1 MNVKELEL
9 EQIYHPYNVWEDYK
23 NGFYDNVS
31 GKNKI
36 EMIEKVIK
44 FFSDPLQVEEVMF
57 RVVDEWFYSCEH
69 NLTNNGMN
77 KIAYIG
83 QASLSY
89 LHKIPSTITMEAW
102 SKVPKEFQI
111 EANNIAERAYDRWLV
126 NYERII
132 LMRSQDNKC

>member
-1 MNVKELEL
+1 MNVKEIEL
-9 EQIYHPYNVWEDYK
+9 EQIYHPYNVWEDHK

-36 EMIEKVIK
+36 EMIKKVVE
-44 FFSDPLQVEEVMF
+44 FFSDPLQVEEIMF

-89 LHKIPSTITMEAW
+89 LHKIPSTITMESW

>member
-1 MNVKELEL
+1 
-9 EQIYHPYNVWEDYK
+9 
-23 NGFYDNVS
+23 
-31 GKNKI
+31 
-36 EMIEKVIK
+36 
-44 FFSDPLQVEEVMF
+44 
-57 RVVDEWFYSCEH
+57 
-69 NLTNNGMN
+69 MN